1 MSTVIRFPKHFHPSE
16 DIEKQAYYYGS
27 IYSSQK
33 RNDIKGGSCAFKDS
47 HIRIFTANCKNK
59 IYDWIE
65 KPNRKAG
72 RVLSQVYR
80 NQQFYRMCIREC
92 LLIHDDFDLNLQDAL
107 NVLDRIKE
115 KYRYRK
121 RNKRSLTGK
130 TSELYIRCDEA
141 EATPILDTALSY
153 FTENN
158 EIRSSADFSLIKIY
172 LIDEAK
178 RSADYLFARHPLFYP
193 LTLPKRNANEIEK
206 VQNMHLVIFSDNPD
220 HSYAKWLI
228 KRSLLDLLPLMRKN
242 QYQDFPDFSACFT
255 NCRFH
260 FCWIARDWLIFLSC
274 QSQ

>member
-1 MSTVIRFPKHFHPSE
+1 MPSKTVTSGF
-16 DIEKQAYYYGS
+16 
-27 IYSSQK
+27 
-33 RNDIKGGSCAFKDS
+33 
-47 HIRIFTANCKNK
+47 FTANCKNK

-92 LLIHDDFDLNLQDAL
+92 CSFMTILILICRMPLMFWIVSRKISLLKKKQ
-107 NVLDRIKE
+107 
-115 KYRYRK
+115 
-121 RNKRSLTGK
+121 RSLTGK
-130 TSELYIRCDEA
+130 NFELYIRCDEA

-206 VQNMHLVIFSDNPD
+206 SPKYASGHL
-220 HSYAKWLI
+220 L
-228 KRSLLDLLPLMRKN
+228 R
-242 QYQDFPDFSACFT
+242 
-255 NCRFH
+255 
-260 FCWIARDWLIFLSC
+260 
-274 QSQ
+274 